1 MNYQPFLI
9 AGFATGLD
17 RELQPWL
24 LPNDAF
30 TELLDGFVYRGV
42 LNKRN
47 GYQQFAI
54 GLRSTP
60 CESRMVHNIS
70 PGYTVTGDIDGVNM
84 VYAIQTVPP
93 IIAGTLTITGSNPPQ
108 VVTDDGAGN
117 LVGAGAGTVNYVT
130 GAISLTFAAAPLG
143 GSTIT
148 VVYANF
154 AVGNGTATYNVNLGN
169 TPIRRGTVV
178 ITAGAQ
184 SATDNGLGGFTTVL
198 PGGSGSIDYTT
209 GVVSI
214 TFQAAVAIGT
224 VITISY
230 DYHPGLPVMGVM
242 NFYPS
247 DNVRQ
252 LIVADTKYVNRYN
265 ASTDRLDDISPL
277 LSPYHGTR
285 TDFWSW
291 TNYESDTSAPRL
303 IFANGTVGDVIQVYD
318 GATVEAY
325 TYNMTA
331 SGGGAVAT
339 LNARQIFSYK
349 GRLILF
355 QTIEDGTLYPR
366 RIRISGF
373 GANVDDFR
381 TSAPGAG
388 TIEIPDNTWFFGAT
402 FNRDDLVFFTQ
413 TATWLMKFT
422 GNDVEPFVLQRI
434 DASRGS
440 GAAFSAITY
449 LNQSIAV
456 SPNGLIGV
464 DGYQVDRIDNNIPD
478 YTFENI
484 DNEQTNFLECF
495 SSFIDQDRDVYLLHP
510 SKGTVRPNHVP
521 TGSSDRILVI
531 NFEEDNFAIYRLPLS
546 CMGNFQVA
554 QGILWSDLTAANGF
568 SDWAALQAKYESW
581 ADFPWTK
588 GSPIPIGG
596 GHKGEIFELN
606 ANGSQDNSLHIRNI
620 TGTGKTITVTT
631 DWNNYNIGDYISFSG
646 IQGMTGVNN
655 AQGEILS
662 QADYYTFTIRLDE
675 SAAAGTYTANT
686 GMASRVIP
694 FECVSKKLN
703 PYINMDKKLKCG
715 WMYFYVEVTETS
727 LIDSVSGDPI
737 PAFLKVDVLTNN
749 NEGTDFSN
757 PTFTYL
763 VDCSSTRLEDGSK
776 KWVKIWINQVGQ
788 FLQFKFSN
796 TQAGT
801 NIKVHATMCGFQP
814 VGRLL

>member
-30 TELLDGFVYRGV
+30 TDLLDGFVYRGV

-60 CESRMVHNIS
+60 TESRMVFKTANVA
-70 PGYTVTGDIDGVNM
+70 PATGVIDGANKTFTWALTTPVARGR
-84 VYAIQTVPP
+84 VV
-93 IIAGTLTITGSNPPQ
+93 IAGSNPVQ
-108 VVTDDGAGN
+108 T
-117 LVGAGAGTVNYVT
+117 L
-130 GAISLTFAAAPLG
+130 
-143 GSTIT
+143 
-148 VVYANF
+148 
-154 AVGNGTATYNVNLGN
+154 
-169 TPIRRGTVV
+169 
-178 ITAGAQ
+178 
-184 SATDNGLGGFTTVL
+184 TDNGLGAFTGNGSGTINYNTGAVSVTFTTAPALLSTVL
-198 PGGSGSIDYTT
+198 LTYSAH
-209 GVVSI
+209 
-214 TFQAAVAIGT
+214 Q
-224 VITISY
+224 
-230 DYHPGLPVMGVM
+230 GLPVMGIM
-242 NFYPS
+242 NFYPT

-265 ASTDRLDDISPL
+265 AADDRLDDITTTT
-277 LSPYHGTR
+277 YNGTR

-291 TNYESDTSAPRL
+291 TNYESATSAPRL

-318 GATVEAY
+318 GTTVAAY

-495 SSFIDQDRDVYLLHP
+495 SAFIDQDRDVYLLHP

-546 CMGNFQVA
+546 CMGNFQEV

-568 SDWAALQAKYESW
+568 PDWAALQAKYESW

-606 ANGSQDNSLHIRNI
+606 ANGSQDNPLHIRNI
-620 TGTGKTITVTT
+620 TGTGETITVTT

-646 IQGMTGVNN
+646 VQGMTGVNN
-655 AQGEILS
+655 AQGVILS
-662 QADYYTFTIRLDE
+662 QADYYTFTIKLDE

-703 PYINMDKKLKCG
+703 PYINLDKKLKCG